1 MIRSTLNIF
10 GLLLLLGFIAMGC
23 KKDPPPLS
31 ERIAKNWSASTVK
44 HGNTVVY
51 EKTGTGNTAD
61 YSGFRISLAAG
72 FTVTFVEVNG
82 DTFNG
87 QWELIGN
94 NTLRLKNLSST
105 SDQKPPTGSNGT
117 IDFTINQI
125 TDTTLDLTRV
135 TDNPKTGN
143 TRNQYVLSN
152 P

>member
-1 MIRSTLNIF
+1 MIRNSLKI
-10 GLLLLLGFIAMGC
+10 LSLVLLLGFIAMGC
-23 KKDPPPLS
+23 RKDPPPLS
-31 ERIAKNWSASTVK
+31 ERIAKNWSANIVK
-44 HGNTVVY
+44 HGNTVVF
-51 EKTGTGNTAD
+51 EKTNSSNTAD

-72 FTVTFVEVNG
+72 FTVTFVELNG

-105 SDQKPPTGSNGT
+105 TNQKPPTGSNGT
-117 IDFTINQI
+117 IDFTINGI
-125 TDTTLDLTRV
+125 TDTSLDLTRV

>member
-1 MIRSTLNIF
+1 MIRSTLNIL
-10 GLLLLLGFIAMGC
+10 GLFLLIGFIAVGC

-31 ERIAKNWSASTVK
+31 ERIAKNWSANTVK
-44 HGNTVVY
+44 HGNVVVF
-51 EKTGTGNTAD
+51 EKAGTSNTAD

-105 SDQKPPTGSNGT
+105 SNQKPPTGSNGT
-117 IDFTINQI
+117 IDFTINSI
-125 TDTTLDLTRV
+125 NDTTLDVTRV